1 MHLQSNVYG
10 RLFLFA
16 PHNWHK
22 IGCTEKKT
30 YFRTMMTREAIAKAQ
45 ELLAEPKKIAIIHH
59 RNPDGDAL
67 GSTLGLYHFLL
78 KLGHEPVVVSPNEF
92 PDFLA
97 WLPGIETVKVFEK
110 DIPEGINILNSVELV
125 FTLDFNHL
133 NRTGDAMEQALG
145 KLTAPFIMI
154 DHHQKPDTYATV
166 TFSDTQYGSTCEMV
180 YHFIQQLDKGDL
192 LDKTIGTCLYTGI
205 VTDSGS
211 FRFHTTTGTTH
222 RIVAEFIDLG
232 VDNSAVHSL
241 LFDNNS
247 PSRLK
252 ILAQS
257 LENMVILPEYHT
269 SYSFLTQDELN
280 RLNHLKGDTEG
291 VVNYGLSMKGIMFT
305 AFFTE
310 NKDEG
315 IIKISFRSKNGF
327 DVNQYAREHFS
338 GGGHINAAGGR
349 STLSMKATIQ
359 KFIATLA
366 HINIG

>member
-1 MHLQSNVYG
+1 
-10 RLFLFA
+10 
-16 PHNWHK
+16 
-22 IGCTEKKT
+22 
-30 YFRTMMTREAIAKAQ
+30 MMTSEATLTAS
-45 ELLAEPKKIAIIHH
+45 ELLAGSKKIAIIHH

-67 GSTLGLYHFLL
+67 GSTLGLYHFL
-78 KLGHEPVVVSPNEF
+78 KKMGHTPTVISPNEY

-97 WLPGIETVKVFEK
+97 WMPGADTVRVFEREIADCIK
-110 DIPEGINILNSVELV
+110 ILDEAELV

-133 NRTGDAMEQALG
+133 SRTGDAMEPAL
-145 KLTAPFIMI
+145 KKVKAPFIMI
-154 DHHQKPDTYATV
+154 DHHQKPDDYATV
-166 TFSDTQYGSTCEMV
+166 TFSDTSYGSTCEMV
-180 YHFIQQLDKGDL
+180 YHFITQLGHKNL
-192 LDKTIGTCLYTGI
+192 LDATIGTCLYTGI

-252 ILAQS
+252 VLAQS
-257 LENMVILPEYHT
+257 LENMVILPEYKT
-269 SYSFLTQDELN
+269 SYMFLSQEELN
-280 RLNHLKGDTEG
+280 RLNHIKGDTEG
-291 VVNYGLSMKGIMFT
+291 VVNYGLSMKGIIFT

-327 DVNQYAREHFS
+327 DVNEYARQYFS

-349 STLSMKATIQ
+349 SHESLQATIQ

-366 HINIG
+366 HINI